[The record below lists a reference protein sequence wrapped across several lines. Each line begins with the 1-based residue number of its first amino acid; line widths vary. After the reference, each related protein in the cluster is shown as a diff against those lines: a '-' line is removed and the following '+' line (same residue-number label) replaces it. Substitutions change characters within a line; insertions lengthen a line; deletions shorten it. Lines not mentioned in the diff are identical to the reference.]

1 MEICVFTGVKCF
13 TAGNTRRFGGCWY
26 LICGNSGSP
35 PHQAGSPLIILGS
48 PGSTE
53 PTEVQPI
60 SIVYSTSRG
69 VMHLQGADA
78 LAGSRVMD

>member
-1 MEICVFTGVKCF
+1 MG
-13 TAGNTRRFGGCWY
+13 
-26 LICGNSGSP
+26 
-35 PHQAGSPLIILGS
+35 PHTNNMG
-48 PGSTE
+48 TY
-53 PTEVQPI
+53 TEVQPI